1 VSDQDDRLD
10 ELDRKLDTI
19 AGAVA
24 AVARSQTEIVAA
36 AAAQQAELERA
47 LSTLATMAETL
58 ERRSSRTDDRLAAI
72 RDAAAVPVADLQAL
86 LTARTERADR
96 QLDELVARVEQL
108 VARPVDD
115 LADRAVA
122 PGVEVGST
130 AADVADAVQAVAEDL
145 ADELRGHTDA
155 ALAATL
161 RVLDHRLQDLRTAL
175 APVTPAPA
183 AGMGFE
189 AGAVMGATQAAW
201 NRLEQRL
208 DADFDD
214 LSRQLQVMAGLVE
227 QALATAEAA
236 ANRPVVTGDQL
247 RKTATSMKDAVLAAS
262 RSRRDRRSGP
272 RGLGPG

>member
-1 VSDQDDRLD
+1 MDGGERVSDQDDRLS

-24 AVARSQTEIVAA
+24 AVARSQTELLAA
-36 AAAQQAELERA
+36 AAAQRADLDRA
-47 LSTLATMAETL
+47 LEALATVAEVV
-58 ERRSSRTDDRLAAI
+58 ERNSGRTDDRLAAI
-72 RDAAAVPVADLQAL
+72 RDAAAVPVADLRAL
-86 LTARTERADR
+86 LTARTERTDR
-96 QLDELVARVEQL
+96 QLEELIGRIEQ
-108 VARPVDD
+108 VGPRPVPVEELDVAGAVRAVADD
-115 LADRAVA
+115 LADDIR
-122 PGVEVGST
+122 
-130 AADVADAVQAVAEDL
+130 D
-145 ADELRGHTDA
+145 HTDA

-161 RVLDHRLQDLRTAL
+161 RVLDDRLHHLRDAL
-175 APVTPAPA
+175 VVAPPPA

-214 LSRQLQVMAGLVE
+214 LSHQLQTMAALVE

-236 ANRPVVTGDQL
+236 ANRPVVTGEQL

-262 RSRRDRRSGP
+262 RSRRDRHGGP
-272 RGLGPG
+272 RSLGPG

>member
-1 VSDQDDRLD
+1 MSDQDDRLD

-115 LADRAVA
+115 PADRAVA

-145 ADELRGHTDA
+145 ADELRDHTDA